1 MILTAYAFES
11 IQDLN
16 FILAIQII
24 MLKIKPQFRRKT
36 EVLKSFSFE
45 KKSKGNADYG
55 IINGKNKFN
64 ENQFYST
71 KKQKING
78 N

>member
-1 MILTAYAFES
+1 
-11 IQDLN
+11 
-16 FILAIQII
+16 